1 MSVRTS
7 RRITNGVIALCALFV
22 ASSFAF
28 QFDGRAVE
36 GIGSGDWIFVV
47 GSTLGGAVYLGIGRA
62 IVVRHPTNTIGWL
75 LLAVPTIGY
84 LAIVN
89 GDYATHTLAID
100 PGSLPFGRVSAWL
113 DRWLLVPA
121 LAAFIPVFLL
131 YPDGRL
137 PSRRWRLVGI
147 VTFGAPVLTAAAF
160 ALTPG
165 VLVGAMADLAGMSVV
180 NPLGIQSAAGLI
192 DALTQV
198 GAGLMLLSAIAAV
211 ASIVVR
217 YRRADSEVR
226 QQIRW
231 LAFVGIAFFVV
242 LAVAIALDAGG
253 LSEDSPLGDVLF
265 VLLFFIAVLGI
276 PVACGIAILR
286 YRLYELDVVVRKTVV
301 FATLA
306 AFIGLV
312 YAAIVGGAGALVG
325 ARGDATLSFVAA
337 AALAILFQPARD
349 RARRLAD
356 RLVYGHRATPYEV
369 LSEFSE
375 RAGGAYSSE
384 DVLPRMA
391 EIVGRGVAAERATVW
406 LRVGGELRPEATWPA
421 GGLGPAV
428 ALVGDELPEL
438 GEHAV
443 DVRHRGELLGAIGVT
458 MPPSE
463 PLDPA
468 KDRLIRDLAAQAG
481 LVLRNT
487 RLVEELR
494 ASRKRLVA
502 AQDEERRKLER
513 NLHDGAQQHL
523 VALQVQLGLAEQ
535 LAGTAPDRERQ
546 LIHHLQGAAATALDE
561 LRDLARGI
569 YPPLLA
575 DRGLAAALE
584 AQARRSAVP
593 VTVEP
598 NGVGRYG
605 HDVEAAVY
613 FCALEALQNV
623 AKYADA
629 SRARIA
635 VSASDGHLRF
645 RVEDDGKGFDAS
657 STRLGTGLQGMIDR
671 LEAVGGSIEVRTAP
685 GSGTTISGRV
695 PIRGGASS

>member
-1 MSVRTS
+1 MSAQTS
-7 RRITNGVIALCALFV
+7 RRIANAVIALCVLFV
-22 ASSFAF
+22 AGSFAF

-47 GSTLGGAVYLGIGRA
+47 GSVVGGAVYLWIGRA

-75 LLAVPTIGY
+75 LLAVPTIGF
-84 LAIVN
+84 LAIVT

-100 PGSLPFGRVSAWL
+100 PGSLPFGRLSAWL

-137 PSRRWRLVGI
+137 PSRRWRPVG
-147 VTFGAPVLTAAAF
+147 VVAFGAPVFTAAAF

-165 VLVGAMADLAGMSVV
+165 VLIGAMADLEGMSVV
-180 NPLGIQSAAGLI
+180 NPMGIESAAGLI
-192 DALTQV
+192 DTLTQI
-198 GAGLMLLSAIAAV
+198 GSALMLLSAIAAV

-217 YRRADSEVR
+217 YRRAETEVR

-231 LAFVGIAFFVV
+231 LAFVGLAFFAV
-242 LAVAIALDAGG
+242 LAIAIALDGAGLANG
-253 LSEDSPLGDVLF
+253 PLGDGLF
-265 VLLFFIAVLGI
+265 VLMFFMVVLGI
-276 PVACGIAILR
+276 PAACGIAILR
-286 YRLYELDVVVRKTVV
+286 YRLYDLDVVIRKTVV

-306 AFIGLV
+306 VFIGLV
-312 YAAIVGGAGALVG
+312 YAGIVGGVGALVG
-325 ARGDATLSFVAA
+325 SRGDATLSFVAA

-356 RLVYGHRATPYEV
+356 RLVYGRRATPYEV

-375 RAGGAYSSE
+375 RAAEAYSSE

-406 LRVGGELRPEATWPA
+406 LRVGGELRPEASWPA
-421 GGLGPAV
+421 GELGS
-428 ALVGDELPEL
+428 ALAIVGDDLPET

-443 DVRHRGELLGAIGVT
+443 EVRHRGELLGAIGVT

-494 ASRKRLVA
+494 ASRTRLVA

-513 NLHDGAQQHL
+513 NLHDGAQQQL
-523 VALQVQLGLAEQ
+523 VALQVQLRLAEQ
-535 LAGTAPDRERQ
+535 LTGTDADRERQ
-546 LIHHLQGAAATALDE
+546 LIHRLQGAAATALDE

-575 DRGLAAALE
+575 DQGLAAALE
-584 AQARRSAVP
+584 AQARRSAIP
-593 VTVEP
+593 VTVDP
-598 NGVGRYG
+598 DGVGRYG
-605 HDVEAAVY
+605 RDVESAVY
-613 FCALEALQNV
+613 FCTLEALNNV
-623 AKYADA
+623 VKYADA
-629 SRARIA
+629 TRATVHLAEGQGVLTFA
-635 VSASDGHLRF
+635 VA
-645 RVEDDGKGFDAS
+645 DDGRGFDADE
-657 STRLGTGLQGMIDR
+657 TRYGTGIQGMADR
-671 LEAVGGSIEVRTAP
+671 LEAIGGSLDVRSAP
-685 GSGTTISGRV
+685 GQGTTVTGRIAV
-695 PIRGGASS
+695 EAA